1 MPKKCP
7 GSADNALRG
16 RSQGRNPWPS
26 RQPYPDPSIDL
37 YDFEDDIDWATSLM
51 RRGADPREVD
61 ALIAAR
67 RTPVDELHRA
77 GDALLGSAEELQNVA
92 VALLWGNRTVDDVE
106 DARRDFQAE
115 SASLLTAVDD
125 AVGMVQSSE
134 REPDR

>member
-1 MPKKCP
+1 MPRQRRH
-7 GSADNALRG
+7 ALGG
-16 RSQGRNPWPS
+16 RSQGRNPWLS
-26 RQPYPDPSIDL
+26 RSPNPDPSTDL

-51 RRGADPREVD
+51 RSGADPREVD
-61 ALIAAR
+61 ALIADR
-67 RTPVDELHRA
+67 RTPVDELDRA

-106 DARRDFQAE
+106 DARRDFPAE

-125 AVGMVQSSE
+125 AVEMVQSSE

>member
-1 MPKKCP
+1 MAQP
-7 GSADNALRG
+7 
-16 RSQGRNPWPS
+16 
-26 RQPYPDPSIDL
+26 QPYPDPSTDL
-37 YDFEDDIDWATSLM
+37 YDFEDDIDWAPSLM
-51 RRGADPREVD
+51 RSGADPREVD
-61 ALIAAR
+61 ALISAR

-92 VALLWGNRTVDDVE
+92 VALLWGNRTVEDVE

-125 AVGMVQSSE
+125 AVGMVQRSE